1 MMEMSAC
8 VVCGKIFMVSGRAVC
23 PACRKL
29 MDIVYDKARSYLRD
43 NPDATLN
50 ARELAKAIK
59 EDAALIEILVMEGRF
74 ENTNEAAAEDE
85 DDKKRKKMLED
96 FQKSL
101 TKSSDP
107 GKKGPSTYGSDRH
120 GRD

>member
-1 MMEMSAC
+1 
-8 VVCGKIFMVSGRAVC
+8 
-23 PACRKL
+23 
-29 MDIVYDKARSYLRD
+29 
-43 NPDATLN
+43 
-50 ARELAKAIK
+50 
-59 EDAALIEILVMEGRF
+59 MEGRF

>member
-1 MMEMSAC
+1 MEMSAC

>member
-74 ENTNEAAAEDE
+74 ENTNEAPAEDE